1 VSAASLI
8 GSLALALRDSHDDL
22 HAIEWQVDELLESL
36 FPGWRRRFPASRGWR
51 FTPSA
56 TIDVY
61 EAIESPAAAAAL
73 RRAGFETVVM
83 HGHPS
88 TAFLTCVCKPFE
100 VTI

>member
-1 VSAASLI
+1 MTSAPI
-8 GSLALALRDSHDDL
+8 TGSLALALRAAHDDL
-22 HAIEWQVDELLESL
+22 HSVEWLVDELLESL

-51 FTPSA
+51 FTPAA

-61 EAIESPAAAAAL
+61 DAVSSAAAAAAL
-73 RRAGFETVVM
+73 RRAGFDTIVM

-88 TAFLTCVCKPFE
+88 THFLTCVCRPFE